1 MAQAAEIYM
10 KFIDSIEIKVKAGKG
25 GDGAVSFMRAPC
37 KPKMGPDGGDGGKG
51 GSVILR
57 GNAQLNTL
65 SAIRYEA
72 LFKAGDGVRGGNK
85 NWRGAFG
92 EDLII
97 QVPLGTVIHEAETG
111 KVMGELMN
119 DGDEMMVAKGG
130 RHGLGNTHWVSSR
143 HQVPEESR
151 PGEPGEE
158 RTIRLELKLLADVGL
173 AGFPNAGKSTL
184 LSVVS
189 AARPKIADYPFTTL
203 VPNLGVA
210 EIRGRNDY
218 DVRSLVIAD
227 VPGLIEGASEGKGL
241 GLQFLKH
248 LERTSLIA
256 YVLDA
261 ADELNPAAQA
271 LAVLRQELA
280 RFSPELGAKRSV
292 VILNKTDLLDDE
304 AIQIAKAPLEVDG
317 TEVLVISGAT
327 GSGLH
332 EMKTRLYEL
341 VAEEKRRA
349 AAALPLNDF
358 QPAADASSTTLEWS
372 REDVMPPV
380 FEEHSGSDGH

>member
-1 MAQAAEIYM
+1 M

-25 GDGAVSFMRAPC
+25 GDGAVSFMRAPNQ
-37 KPKMGPDGGDGGKG
+37 PKMGPDGGDGGKG

-57 GNAQLNTL
+57 GNTQLNTL
-65 SAIRYEA
+65 SAMRYEA
-72 LFKAGDGVRGGNK
+72 IFKAGDGVKGGNK
-85 NWRGAFG
+85 NWRGAYG
-92 EDLII
+92 EDLVIP
-97 QVPLGTVIHEAETG
+97 VPLGTVIHDVESG

-119 DGDEMMVAKGG
+119 DGDEIVVAKGG
-130 RHGLGNTHWVSSR
+130 RHGLGNVHWATSR

-151 PGEPGEE
+151 PGDPGEE
-158 RTIRLELKLLADVGL
+158 RTLRLELKLLADVGL

-210 EIRGRNDY
+210 EIRGRHDY
-218 DVRSLVIAD
+218 DMRSLVIAD

-261 ADELNPAAQA
+261 ADEMNPASQA
-271 LAVLRQELA
+271 LAVLKHELA
-280 RFSPELGAKRSV
+280 RFSPELGAKRSI
-292 VILNKTDLLDDE
+292 VILNKADLLDDE
-304 AIQIAKAPLEVDG
+304 AIAIVKAPIEAEG
-317 TEVLVISGAT
+317 YEVLVISGAT
-327 GSGLH
+327 HAGLH
-332 EMKTRLYEL
+332 EMKTRLYDL
-341 VAEEKRRA
+341 VVEEKRRLA
-349 AAALPLNDF
+349 HALPAIRDDEVVSSK
-358 QPAADASSTTLEWS
+358 QPQTPTNTLVWS
-372 REDVMPPV
+372 REDVMPPLEGP
-380 FEEHSGSDGH
+380 FESDGV